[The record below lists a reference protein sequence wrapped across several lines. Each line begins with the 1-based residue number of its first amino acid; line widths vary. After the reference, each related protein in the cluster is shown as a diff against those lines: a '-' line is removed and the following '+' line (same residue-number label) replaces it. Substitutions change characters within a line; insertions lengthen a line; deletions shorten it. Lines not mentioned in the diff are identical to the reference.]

1 MSSRLG
7 RPALRPVAIALC
19 LMLGCVATAVVWAA
33 TAQAAEYKM
42 VACAS
47 TSGAP
52 PYTTQTNTISAAHPN
67 GIFDFGNYC
76 GGAGGD
82 PPGEAA
88 FMRIAEHEASG
99 NAGEGAYGRIVF
111 ETPSYVHFR
120 SGGGYTREPNAF
132 NEGWRARFWGLDFSN
147 NGNVFL
153 NQGAGLSNS
162 GTNWITTS
170 SFGSHLWPF
179 GAYLD
184 FHHFYFE
191 LLCVRPAG
199 CDRTNY
205 NATDANGFVF
215 ILSDDSPAQVSLA
228 TPTSPLLSGEWV
240 HGTQG
245 VSWVSSD
252 AGSGLRLERLRVDG
266 AERDLIDYQA
276 IGQCNVTS
284 SQTNGEFA
292 RAYAPCPTGFAGR
305 SYALDTASLADGSH
319 SLSVCTQ
326 DYAQYRGLNGTGSE
340 SCVARTIRVDNTAPG
355 APAGLHVLSANP
367 ARYLDHFGAQFS
379 LPPDPGSP
387 IAKVHYEVVN
397 AAGEAVTPEGVLA
410 GTNPTELGDIHG
422 PAKAGDYQLKVW
434 LEDSVGLSGPAT
446 TAPIPHDTTPP
457 AAPQGL
463 QVTSPE
469 TPRSAEGFDLR
480 WSDIADTGSPIDAAH
495 YQVLDGA
502 GKVAVATQTVKGEG
516 VAAIE
521 DLEAPSQPGP
531 YTLRLWLQ
539 DEEGNVG
546 APATAPLSYQ
556 CVRSDAGGA
565 TSLSAGVGTEQ
576 SGEAIVSQGEGSVLT
591 GRLAEHGDGVAGAP
605 VCVFA
610 RVTTEDRREFLGIA
624 ISRPQGGYSFAIPAG
639 PSREVSALY
648 RSGHRELGAK
658 ALLQTVVHPAFD
670 VRRKVVRNEGTA
682 RFTGYIP
689 GPDNDNVVVVLQVKR
704 GKGWLA
710 FRRYRT
716 RAGGKV
722 TVDYRFTRTENPTR
736 YVMRAQV
743 RSQAGYPYLQ
753 GNSDELA
760 LIVRPGEPTTTAA
773 GRR

>member
-7 RPALRPVAIALC
+7 GPAHRPVAIALC
-19 LMLGCVATAVVWAA
+19 LMASCVATAVVFAA
-33 TAQAAEYKM
+33 TANAAQYKM
-42 VACAS
+42 VACAA
-47 TSGAP
+47 TSGVP
-52 PYTTQTNTISAAHPN
+52 PYTTQTNTINAQHPN

-82 PPGEAA
+82 PPG
-88 FMRIAEHEASG
+88 MPPSCASPSTKPR
-99 NAGEGAYGRIVF
+99 ATRVKAPTGAIVF
-111 ETPSYVHFR
+111 ETPWYVHFK

-147 NGNVFL
+147 NGTVFL

-162 GTNWITTS
+162 GTNWATTS

-179 GAYLD
+179 GSYLD

-199 CDRTNY
+199 CDRANY
-205 NATDANGFVF
+205 NAVDANGFVF
-215 ILSDDSPAQVSLA
+215 ILSDDSPSQVSFFN
-228 TPTSPLLSGEWV
+228 TDSPLMAGQWV
-240 HGTQG
+240 RGTQG
-245 VSWVSSD
+245 VFWNSAD
-252 AGSGLRLERLRVDG
+252 KGSGMRFERVRIDG
-266 AERDLIDYQA
+266 AERHVIDFQA
-276 IGQCNVTS
+276 MGQCNATA

-292 RAYAPCPTGFAGR
+292 RVYQPCPTGGPWGR
-305 SYALDTASLADGSH
+305 EYDFDTAGLADGSH

-326 DYAQYRGLNGTGSE
+326 DYGQYQGLNGTGGE
-340 SCVARTIRVDNTAPG
+340 SCVSRTIHVDNTAPG
-355 APAGLHVLSANP
+355 APAGLHVLSSNP

-387 IAKVHYEVVN
+387 IAKVHYEVIN
-397 AAGEAVTPEGVLA
+397 AAGEVIEPEQVVS
-410 GTNPTELGDIHG
+410 GTNPTEIAEVKG
-422 PAKAGDYQLKVW
+422 PAKAGEYRLKVW
-434 LEDSVGLSGPAT
+434 LEDSVGLVGSAT

-463 QVTSPE
+463 QVTAPE
-469 TPRSAEGFDLR
+469 TARSADGFDVR
-480 WSDIADTGSPIDAAH
+480 WQNIADSGSPVDAAH

-502 GKVAVATQTVKGEG
+502 GKVVVPTQAVRGEG
-516 VAAIE
+516 VTAIE
-521 DLEAPSQPGP
+521 DLDTPSQPGP
-531 YTLRLWLQ
+531 YVLRLWLS

-556 CVRSDAGGA
+556 CVRSDAGEA
-565 TSLSAGVGTEQ
+565 NSLSAGVGTDQ
-576 SGEAIVSQGEGSVLT
+576 GPEAVVRQGEGSILT
-591 GRLAEHGDGVAGAP
+591 GRLAENGDGLAGAP

-610 RVTTEDRREFLGIA
+610 RVLTEGKREFLGIA
-624 ISRPQGGYSFAIPAG
+624 MSRPMGGYSFAIPAG
-639 PSREVSALY
+639 PSREVSAVY

-658 ALLQTVVHPAFD
+658 ALLQTVVHPDFG

-689 GPDNDNVVVVLQVKR
+689 GPDNDNVVVVLQVRK

-722 TVDYRFTRTENPTR
+722 TVGYRFTRTEHPTR

-753 GNSDELA
+753 GNSDPLT
-760 LIVRPGEPTTTAA
+760 LIVQPS
-773 GRR
+773 GRRR

>member
-1 MSSRLG
+1 MAS
-7 RPALRPVAIALC
+7 
-19 LMLGCVATAVVWAA
+19 CVATAVVCAA
-33 TAQAAEYKM
+33 SANAAQYKM
-42 VACAS
+42 VACAT

-52 PYTTQTNTISAAHPN
+52 PYTTQTNTVSAQHPS

-88 FMRIAEHEASG
+88 FMRISEHEASG

-111 ETPSYVHFR
+111 ETPPYVHFR

-147 NGNVFL
+147 NGDLFL
-153 NQGAGLSNS
+153 NQGAGLANS
-162 GTNWITTS
+162 GTNWATTQ

-179 GAYLD
+179 GTYLD

-199 CDRTNY
+199 CDRANY

-215 ILSDDSPAQVSLA
+215 VLSDDSPAQVSLSN
-228 TPTSPLLSGEWV
+228 PTSPLLSGEWV
-240 HGTQG
+240 RGTQG

-266 AERDLIDYQA
+266 AQRDLIDYQA
-276 IGQCNVTS
+276 AGQCNLAY

-292 RAYAPCPTGFAGR
+292 RAYSPCPTGSAGR
-305 SYALDTASLADGSH
+305 SYPLDTASLADGAH
-319 SLSVCTQ
+319 GLSVCTQ
-326 DYAQYRGLNGTGSE
+326 DYAQYQGLNGTGSE

-387 IAKVHYEVVN
+387 IAKVHYEVIN
-397 AAGEAVTPEGVLA
+397 AAGDVVEPEQIVS
-410 GTNPTELGDIHG
+410 GTNPTEIAEVHG
-422 PAKAGDYQLKVW
+422 PAKAGDYSLKVW
-434 LEDSVGLSGPAT
+434 LEDSVGLTGPAT
-446 TAPIPHDTTPP
+446 AAPIPHDTTPP

-463 QVTSPE
+463 QVTPPE

-480 WSDIADTGSPIDAAH
+480 WQNIADSGSPIDAAH
-495 YQVLDGA
+495 YQVLDGE
-502 GKVAVATQTVKGEG
+502 GKVVVPTQTVKGEG

-521 DLEAPSQPGP
+521 DLETPTQPGP
-531 YTLRLWLQ
+531 YTLRVWLE

-546 APATAPLSYQ
+546 APATAPLSYR

-565 TSLSAGVGTEQ
+565 TSLSAGVGTDQ
-576 SGEAIVSQGEGSVLT
+576 AAEAVVNQGEGSVLT
-591 GRLAEHGDGVAGAP
+591 GRLANSGDGVAGAP
-605 VCVFA
+605 ICVFA
-610 RVTTEDRREFLGIA
+610 RVTTEERREFLGIA
-624 ISRPQGGYSFAIPAG
+624 ISRPEGGYSFQVPAG

-648 RSGHRELGAK
+648 RPGHRELGAK
-658 ALLQTVVHPAFD
+658 ALLQTVVHPLFE
-670 VRRKVVRNEGTA
+670 VRRKVVRNQGTA
-682 RFTGYIP
+682 RFTGHIP
-689 GPDNDNVVVVLQVKR
+689 GPDNDNVVVVLQVRR

-722 TVDYRFTRTENPTR
+722 TVDYRFTRTETPTR

-753 GNSDELA
+753 GNSDPLA

>member
-7 RPALRPVAIALC
+7 RPANRPVAIARC
-19 LMLGCVATAVVWAA
+19 LMLGCVVTAVVCAA
-33 TAQAAEYKM
+33 TAQAAQYKM
-42 VACAS
+42 VACAT

-52 PYTTQTNTISAAHPN
+52 PYTTQTNTASAQHPS

-82 PPGEAA
+82 PPGDAA
-88 FMRIAEHEASG
+88 FMRISEHEASG

-111 ETPSYVHFR
+111 ETPWYVHFK

-162 GTNWITTS
+162 GTNWATTP

-179 GAYLD
+179 GGYLD

-199 CDRTNY
+199 CDRANY

-215 ILSDDSPAQVSLA
+215 VLSDDSPSEVSFADTGSALMQ
-228 TPTSPLLSGEWV
+228 GQWV
-240 HGTQG
+240 RGTQP
-245 VSWVSSD
+245 VSWSAGD
-252 AGSGLRLERLRVDG
+252 KGSGMRDERVRVEG
-266 AERDLIDYQA
+266 AQRDLIDYQA
-276 IGQCNVTS
+276 AGQCNATS

-292 RAYAPCPTGFAGR
+292 RVYQPCPTGGPWGR
-305 SYALDTASLADGSH
+305 SYDLDTASLADGSH

-326 DYAQYRGLNGTGSE
+326 DYGQYMGLNGTGGE
-340 SCVARTIRVDNTAPG
+340 SCVSRTIRVDNTAPG

-367 ARYLDHFGAQFS
+367 ARYLDRFGAQFS

-387 IAKVHYEVVN
+387 IARVHYEVIN
-397 AAGEAVTPEGVLA
+397 AAGNVVMPEQVVS
-410 GTNPTELGDIHG
+410 GTNPTEIAEVKG
-422 PAKAGDYQLKVW
+422 PAKAGEYSLKVW

-446 TAPIPHDTTPP
+446 TTPIPHDTTPP

-463 QVTSPE
+463 QVTAPE
-469 TPRSAEGFDLR
+469 TARSAEGFDLR
-480 WSDIADTGSPIDAAH
+480 WQDIADSGSPIDAAH
-495 YQVLDGA
+495 YQVLDGE
-502 GKVAVATQTVKGEG
+502 GKVVVQTQTVKGEG

-521 DLEAPSQPGP
+521 DLEVPTQPGP
-531 YTLRLWLQ
+531 YTLRLWLE

-556 CVRSDAGGA
+556 CVRSDAGEA
-565 TSLSAGVGTEQ
+565 NSLSAGVGTDQ
-576 SGEAIVSQGEGSVLT
+576 SSEAIVDQGEGSVLT
-591 GRLAEHGDGVAGAP
+591 GRLAERGDGVAGAP

-610 RVTTEDRREFLGIA
+610 RVMTEDRREFLGIA
-624 ISRPQGGYSFAIPAG
+624 MSRPMGGYSFALPAG
-639 PSREVSALY
+639 PSREVTALY

-658 ALLQTVVHPAFD
+658 ALLQTVVHPDFG

-722 TVDYRFTRTENPTR
+722 TVDYRFTRTDAPTR
-736 YVMRAQV
+736 YEMRAQV

-753 GNSDELA
+753 GNSDPLE
-760 LIVRPGEPTTTAA
+760 LIVRPGH
-773 GRR
+773 R